1 MCVAI
6 PARVISLGD
15 AIAGSTPGKVDVL
28 GVERDVDLVMV
39 PSVGVGD
46 YVVVHSGYAIG
57 LIPEAHARETIRM
70 LEESIENRV
79 TTPRLPTD
87 RDPGPN

>member
-6 PARVISLGD
+6 PARVISLGN
-15 AIAGSTPGKVDVL
+15 AIAGSTPGKVEVL

-39 PSVGVGD
+39 PEIGVGD

-57 LIPEAHARETIRM
+57 VIPENRALDTIRM
-70 LEESIENRV
+70 LEESIGKRPTN
-79 TTPRLPTD
+79 RLPAD
-87 RDPGPN
+87 QALDPN

>member
-39 PSVGVGD
+39 PNIGVGD

-57 LIPEAHARETIRM
+57 LVPEDEARETIRM
-70 LEESIENRV
+70 LEESIENMA
-79 TTPRLPTD
+79 TTPRLRTD
-87 RDPGPN
+87 RAPGPN